1 MSWSIP
7 RQGRVFASLVARDVT
22 VALTYRGWLALLQI
36 SNLVVPVISLLAWQ
50 GALAVGATLPVTAEY
65 LVTYF
70 VMVSIV
76 SMLTSS
82 WTTNFL
88 AESIRLGHLS
98 SWLVRP
104 CSTHL
109 NSVANNVA
117 EKLVKLL
124 LLIPMVGVLA
134 LLVRGQ
140 LGLPTDPRRWLG
152 FALGIVLAAGITY
165 SLDII
170 IASLAFWLEDVT
182 GIDRFRGLLARV
194 LSGGIVP
201 LALFPSWMAGPLNIQ
216 PFRFMLSFPLEVL
229 LGTDG
234 GPVVVGF
241 ALQAGWCA
249 LFAGLA
255 ALVWRRGLRGY
266 QAAGA

>member
-98 SWLVRP
+98 SWL
-104 CSTHL
+104 
-109 NSVANNVA
+109 
-117 EKLVKLL
+117 
-124 LLIPMVGVLA
+124 
-134 LLVRGQ
+134 
-140 LGLPTDPRRWLG
+140 
-152 FALGIVLAAGITY
+152 
-165 SLDII
+165 
-170 IASLAFWLEDVT
+170 
-182 GIDRFRGLLARV
+182 
-194 LSGGIVP
+194 
-201 LALFPSWMAGPLNIQ
+201 
-216 PFRFMLSFPLEVL
+216 
-229 LGTDG
+229 
-234 GPVVVGF
+234 
-241 ALQAGWCA
+241 
-249 LFAGLA
+249 
-255 ALVWRRGLRGY
+255 
-266 QAAGA
+266 